1 MSSLPILSF
10 VVRLFF
16 SGLNS
21 EDITQHQEEA
31 KGPLLRSTL
40 HGRRTLIKHG
50 SDEADSQPQVKKKKI
65 DLIFKD
71 VVEAS
76 LEASHDNPLN
86 STLSLPRPRALVSS
100 VFSQPGTIS
109 PNVVE
114 TIMGQTERKVPLV
127 SCGLVPVKHLESSL
141 ERFIKVEDA
150 QEEPSVVSE
159 GPSTS
164 FCPNCVRL
172 KRRIRELEAELLQF
186 KQQEQTETLGLGPSE
201 SLPSDDLR
209 GRFIHGRQLKPKNCH
224 AVLGHCWNFNHT
236 RCPYAE
242 PFSCISIVVFFYT
255 SL

>member
-1 MSSLPILSF
+1 MGF
-10 VVRLFF
+10 VHSNCLMWCCFLNKSHVTLTYAEFCVF
-16 SGLNS
+16 QGLNS

-76 LEASHDNPLN
+76 LEASQCQDNPLN
-86 STLSLPRPRALVSS
+86 STLLLPRPRAQVSN
-100 VFSQPGTIS
+100 VFSQSGTFS

-114 TIMGQTERKVPLV
+114 TVTGQTEKKVPLV
-127 SCGLVPVKHLESSL
+127 ACGLVPVKQLESSL
-141 ERFIKVEDA
+141 ERYVKVEDA
-150 QEEPSVVSE
+150 QEDPVMISE

-172 KRRIRELEAELLQF
+172 KRRIRELEAELLHF
-186 KQQEQTETLGLGPSE
+186 KQQEQTETLGLPPSE

-209 GRFIHGRQLKPKNCH
+209 GRFTHGRQLGRGIIMLYWITAGN
-224 AVLGHCWNFNHT
+224 LL
-236 RCPYAE
+236 
-242 PFSCISIVVFFYT
+242 I
-255 SL
+255 